1 MSTITLIDKN
11 TIKLTDF
18 ELFDLTKTFECGQC
32 FRWDNI
38 QKNLWK
44 GVVQGKE
51 IFVEEKDESLLFY
64 PVSEDEF
71 KKFWIHYF
79 DLERNYKQIN
89 KELYKDSILKKAG
102 KYGEGIRILNQDPWE
117 ALCSFIISQNNNI
130 PRIKGIIQRLCENFG
145 KKIDTSY
152 SFPSA
157 EVLSKLTLED
167 LSILRSGFRAKYILD
182 AAKKVASGEIDLE
195 EIKSMDSD
203 TARDILTSIYG
214 VGAKVADCTLLFGMG
229 HIDVCPKDVWITRA
243 LQVFYGGD
251 FPDCAKDYAGIAQQY
266 LFYYARET
274 KLKI

>member
-152 SFPSA
+152 SFPSS

-182 AAKKVASGEIDLE
+182 AAKKVASGEINLE

-229 HIDVCPKDVWITRA
+229 HFDVCPKDVWIKRA